1 MLCERCDRPNADDAV
16 FCSGCGNALAARCNG
31 CDQPLPAD
39 AAFCPGCGRATTAS
53 QVAER
58 SPRGWA
64 ERRRATTLFS
74 DLAGYTALGE
84 ALDPEEVAE
93 VMARIKS
100 AASREIEACGGMV
113 NQFVGD
119 QVMALFG
126 VPIAHEDDPVRAVRA
141 ALTIHDFMRE
151 LSAELEPRVGQHLA
165 FHTGINTGL
174 LVAQHQDQRDGVYA
188 VTGDAV
194 NTGARLAHVAS
205 AGEIV
210 VGPETFRIIAPYF
223 ETVPLGPVE
232 LRGKTEPVEVHRVL
246 GLLARSHFDA
256 ARRRGL
262 SRFVGRRA
270 EVDRFREMLA
280 DLERGKAGMLTVS
293 GAPGVGKSR
302 LFHEFEALVR
312 AAGIDL
318 LTARCESFG
327 TVAPFSPFVQ
337 LLRERIGLSDDLPH
351 EALVERALSYL
362 EALGA
367 DLAPQLPV
375 LLQLLSLRDARHP
388 LPASLRGEALQE
400 ASFQALGQWLEL
412 ETQRGPLAIFLED
425 WHWAELSSELALRHL
440 MHELPRWPLLLCVN
454 HRSHFRPDFVPDWSG
469 GASTIELRAFDPEE
483 AAELVDS
490 LLADARPGPDQLRE
504 IWERTDGNPFF
515 IEELCRDLDEARS
528 AGAAPAERL
537 PETVEAV
544 VRARIDR
551 LDPTSTRVL
560 RVAAVLGPRF
570 RRNILARLCEGEE
583 SLDET
588 LAALERAELLVEV
601 SGAEDGTHRFKHAI
615 TREVVYETLLR
626 RDRRALHQQIGHVL
640 EQAYPGDLLE
650 AHFEELAHHFS
661 LGDDPERAVAYLER
675 AGDKAAR
682 AFAMPSALEHYA
694 RAVGLLRSLAT
705 SPERETQW
713 MDLVFRWSQAGWWGP
728 SRDQIEALEQA
739 RGIASRL
746 GDRNRERLSVY
757 YGGWLQHAMGDS
769 RAAATSF
776 RRCLDELEPGDDRLR
791 ARLYCDLGMNL
802 ANDSDYEGGL
812 EYLRKGIELRKR
824 AVPERWMTPP
834 IAYALAFVAVIVADR
849 GDFATFDREMAN
861 AVEIAERLGERTA
874 LSSINQ
880 MRIIGATYRAD
891 WRGGLAQGRYGCRLA
906 NAIGARTNHGMAR
919 TLEGWC
925 LFRGEGDPR
934 GIDAMREGI
943 AEMEA
948 NGTRLGISLYY
959 AYLAEA
965 LVRTGRP
972 EAAAREVE
980 RALHRDTAGD
990 RYGQAPAYRA
1000 LALVACERGDAAGVE
1015 RALERARRAG
1025 AEKQSAREL
1034 ALCDL
1039 AEAECLA
1046 RLGENARAVDLAHRA
1061 RPSLESMQLD
1071 WFAARAREIAETP
1084 LPTSL

>member
-1 MLCERCDRPNADDAV
+1 VLQARCPGCER
-16 FCSGCGNALAARCNG
+16 
-31 CDQPLPAD
+31 PLPAS
-39 AAFCPGCGRATTAS
+39 AAFCPACGRATSVA
-53 QVAER
+53 QAVAER
-58 SPRGWA
+58 SPLGWA
-64 ERRRATTLFS
+64 ERRRTTTLFS

-100 AASREIEACGGMV
+100 AASREIEAYGGAV

-126 VPIAHEDDPVRAVRA
+126 VPVAHDDDPVRAVRS
-141 ALTIHDFMRE
+141 ALEIHGFMRDR
-151 LSAELEPRVGQHLA
+151 SAEFEPRVGQPLA

-174 LVAQHQDQRDGVYA
+174 VVAQHQDQREGVYA

-194 NTGARLAHVAS
+194 NTGARLANVAA
-205 AGEIV
+205 AGEV
-210 VGPETFRIIAPYF
+210 LVGPETYRAIAPYF
-223 ETVPLGPVE
+223 ETEPLGCVE
-232 LRGKTEPVEVHRVL
+232 LRGKTEPVEVHRVR
-246 GLLARSHFDA
+246 GVLAHSHFDA

-270 EVDRFREMLA
+270 EIDVFSDLLSDLA
-280 DLERGKAGMLTVS
+280 RGKAGLLTVS

-302 LFHEFEALVR
+302 LFHEFEDLTR
-312 AAGIDL
+312 EAGIDL

-337 LLRERIGLSDDLPH
+337 LLRERIALSDDLPH
-351 EALVERALSYL
+351 DTLLTRAVSHF
-362 EALGA
+362 ESLGP
-367 DLAPQLPV
+367 DLGPQLPV
-375 LLQLLSLRDARHP
+375 LLQLLSLRSPAHP
-388 LPASLRGEALQE
+388 LPPTLRGEALQE
-400 ASFQALGQWLEL
+400 ASFRALSQWLEL
-412 ETQRGPLAIFLED
+412 ETKRGPLAIFLED

-440 MHELPRWPLLLCVN
+440 MLELPRWPLLLCVN
-454 HRSHFRPDFVPDWSG
+454 HRSYFHPDFVPGWSSS
-469 GASTIELRAFDPEE
+469 ASAIELQSFDREE
-483 AAELVDS
+483 ASELIGS
-490 LLADARPGPDQLRE
+490 LLADDRLGPDQLRE

-515 IEELCRDLDEARS
+515 IEELCRDLAEARS
-528 AGAAPAERL
+528 AGAIPTTRL

-551 LDPTSTRVL
+551 LDPRSTQVL
-560 RVAAVLGPRF
+560 RVAAVLGTRF
-570 RRNILARLCEGEE
+570 RRNILARLCEDSGE
-583 SLDET
+583 LDEPLAT
-588 LAALERAELLVEV
+588 LQRAELLVEV
-601 SGAEDGTHRFKHAI
+601 AAADEGTHRFKHAI

-626 RDRRALHQQIGHVL
+626 RDRRKLHQRIGHLL
-640 EQAYPGDLLE
+640 EQSYPGELLE
-650 AHFEELAHHFS
+650 AHFEELAHHFT
-661 LGDDPERAVAYLER
+661 LGEDPERAVAYLER

-694 RAVGLLRSLAT
+694 RAVQLLHSLER

-739 RGIASRL
+739 RSIAARL
-746 GDRNRERLSVY
+746 GDRERERLCVY
-757 YGGWLQHAMGDS
+757 FAGWLQHAMGDS
-769 RAAATSF
+769 AAAAASF
-776 RRCLDELEPGDDRLR
+776 RRCLAELDPGDDRLR

-802 ANDSDYEGGL
+802 ANASDYEGGL
-812 EYLRKGIELRKR
+812 RYLRQGIGLRKR
-824 AVPERWMTPP
+824 AFPDRWQTPP
-834 IAYALAFVAVIVADR
+834 IAYALAFLAVIVADR

-891 WRGGLAQGRYGCRLA
+891 WRAGLAHGRYGCDLA

-925 LFRGEGDPR
+925 LFRGEGDPG
-934 GIDAMREGI
+934 GIDAMREGL

-948 NGTRLGISLYY
+948 YGTRLGISLYY

-965 LVRTGRP
+965 LVRTGRC

-980 RALHRDTAGD
+980 RSLQRDGAGD
-990 RYGQAPAYRA
+990 RYGQAAAHRA
-1000 LALVACERGDAAGVE
+1000 MALVACARSDRAGAQ
-1015 RALERARRAG
+1015 RALEHARRAG
-1025 AEKQSAREL
+1025 AEKQSPREL

-1039 AEAECLA
+1039 AEAECLGK
-1046 RLGENARAVDLAHRA
+1046 LGERARAVDAADRA
-1061 RPSLESMQLD
+1061 RTALAAMGLD
-1071 WFAARAREIAETP
+1071 WFAARAREIAEDP
-1084 LPTSL
+1084 SAAGP